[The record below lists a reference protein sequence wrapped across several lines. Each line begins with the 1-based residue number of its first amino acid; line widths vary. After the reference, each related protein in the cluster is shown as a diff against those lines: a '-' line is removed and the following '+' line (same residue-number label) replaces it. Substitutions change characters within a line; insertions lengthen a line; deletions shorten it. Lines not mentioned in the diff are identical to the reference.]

1 MFAWMARSA
10 ANIPLSIQIPIFSRS
25 AVFVLTSAFI
35 ESMLPRIYTNATA
48 NREGETVKAKM
59 QKIVSPTRTPEEIAA
74 ALVKA
79 HGEIVELPVPPE
91 LRTILE
97 RAGLKIAKGAT
108 IAEVAVL
115 ALTTRA
121 LTGDVAAFKEIR
133 ETVEGPDEPQG

>member
-1 MFAWMARSA
+1 M
-10 ANIPLSIQIPIFSRS
+10 
-25 AVFVLTSAFI
+25 
-35 ESMLPRIYTNATA
+35 
-48 NREGETVKAKM
+48 KAKM

-91 LRTILE
+91 IRTILE